1 MDSAFGKIIAAAT
14 LAAALGLGAAPL
26 GAQQATQQGG
36 TAAPDRGG
44 AAGAGASVPENTVQR
59 TGAAIRDISGIQAR
73 YTQRMQSA
81 QPAEHAAIE
90 REANGAAEAALS
102 SRGLTIEEYN
112 NVISLA
118 QADQGLR
125 ERLISAARSPR

>member
-1 MDSAFGKIIAAAT
+1 MESAFGKAIG
-14 LAAALGLGAAPL
+14 AAALMAALVLGTTPL
-26 GAQQATQQGG
+26 GAQQAAPANSAAPARGSDG
-36 TAAPDRGG
+36 ATAANVPD
-44 AAGAGASVPENTVQR
+44 ATVQR

-73 YTQRMQSA
+73 YNQRMQGA

-90 REANGAAEAALS
+90 REANGAAETALS

-112 NVISLA
+112 NVIRLA

-125 ERLISAARSPR
+125 ERLITAARSAR